1 MDESD
6 LRVRLAAFAFLDER
20 RRLSSDLFD
29 RRELQRGFV
38 LEGERV
44 PLQAPQGI
52 FKPRICSLPLSITTV
67 PVKEGQ
73 PRPCDDAIGR

>member
-20 RRLSSDLFD
+20 RRLSSDLFE

-44 PLQAPQGI
+44 PLQAPHGI
-52 FKPRICSLPLSITTV
+52 FKPRVFFLE
-67 PVKEGQ
+67 KRFGQ
-73 PRPCDDAIGR
+73 TAEIPTHYGV